1 MASRLV
7 KRDFLKEG
15 LAPLLNTQLF
25 SESKREASPLL
36 HILPPPFVREGDK
49 RGRVT

>member
-1 MASRLV
+1 MGEEVLER
-7 KRDFLKEG
+7 G
-15 LAPLLNTQLF
+15 LCPLLNTQLF